1 MVNRKMTRYA
11 GWLPAV
17 ILPLAATDQLVQSI
31 RADDIN
37 GVSLSAWFLFLIAN
51 LGSLVFAPKEPRIAR
66 LQVWIAFG
74 VTSLLE
80 VAIIAVLLGRGSSAW

>member
-1 MVNRKMTRYA
+1 MANEKMTRYA

-17 ILPLAATDQLVQSI
+17 ILPTAAADQLMQSI
-31 RADDIN
+31 RADDVN
-37 GVSLSAWFLFLIAN
+37 GVSLSAWFLFLVAN
-51 LGSLVFAPKEPRIAR
+51 LGSLVFAPKKPKVAR

-80 VAIIAVLLGRGSSAW
+80 VVLIFVLLSRRSGVW